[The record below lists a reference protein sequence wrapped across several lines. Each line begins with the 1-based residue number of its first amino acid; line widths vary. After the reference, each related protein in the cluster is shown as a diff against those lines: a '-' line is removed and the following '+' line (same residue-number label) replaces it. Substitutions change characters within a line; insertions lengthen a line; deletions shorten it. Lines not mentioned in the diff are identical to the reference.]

1 MADLTEASAVPALAV
16 TAAVGAVVLL
26 LVLLCSVW
34 KKDTKDQKEDSGEN
48 QVSKVKTE
56 PVKQEK
62 NSKKLKL
69 NIRSKKPQQVQ
80 VTHPWLASTLKGNS
94 SAVLGID
101 FSPNGKYLITTA
113 EDRCVMLWSTKDF
126 NQKEHKFIKGI
137 VELDH
142 GTQVKFSPDTK
153 AFIISLANENA
164 LRVYRIGKKDDGSP
178 GNITSAFDFPKV
190 HQADI
195 IRIGIASNGKYI
207 MSCGSDTTIII
218 WTIKGEVL
226 ESIDTHQMN
235 NSFACVSPCGRFVA
249 SSGFTPD
256 VKVWEV
262 CFNKNGSYSDTKRAF
277 ELKGHTAGVY
287 SFSFNNDSSRMASV
301 SKDGTWKYWDTNVR
315 YEMNQDPYLLHTG
328 NISYSGHCLIA
339 LSPDGRTVT
348 VGGENSITFF
358 NAVSCKEEE
367 SVDNIHLGGLVDLS
381 FDTTNKYLVTAG
393 DRYVHV
399 FHNVTGYQA
408 TVEDLLEKEKKA
420 SSTAMRDRVRQQI
433 SDARSSLDSIL
444 GQSNGHVNNK

>member
-1 MADLTEASAVPALAV
+1 MADISEASSVPALAV

-34 KKDTKDQKEDSGEN
+34 KKETKEQKQDSDEN
-48 QVSKVKTE
+48 QVTKTKAD

-62 NSKKLKL
+62 NSKKSKL
-69 NIRSKKPQQVQ
+69 NVRTKKPQQLQ
-80 VTHPWLASTLKGNS
+80 VNHPWLASTLKGNS

-113 EDRCVMLWSTKDF
+113 EDRCVMLWGTKDF
-126 NQKEHKFIKGI
+126 NQREHKFIKGI

-153 AFIISLANENA
+153 AFIVSLANDNA

-178 GNITSAFDFPKV
+178 GNITSAFDFPKT
-190 HQADI
+190 HQSDI
-195 IRIGIASNGKYI
+195 ISIGIATNGRFI
-207 MSCGSDTTIII
+207 MSCGSDTTILI

-226 ESIDTHQMN
+226 DTIDTHQMN

-262 CFNKNGSYSDTKRAF
+262 CFDKNGSYVDTKRAF
-277 ELKGHTAGVY
+277 ELKGHSAGVY

-328 NISYSGHCLIA
+328 NISYSGYCLIA
-339 LSPDGRTVT
+339 LSPDGRTVA

-358 NAVSCKEEE
+358 NAISSKEEE
-367 SVDNIHLGGLVDLS
+367 TVDNIHIGGLVDLS

-399 FHNVTGYQA
+399 FHNVTGYRA
-408 TVEDLLEKEKKA
+408 TIEDLLEKEKKA
-420 SSTAMRDRVRQQI
+420 PSTAVRERVRQQI
-433 SDARSSLDSIL
+433 LDAKSSLASIL
-444 GQSNGHVNNK
+444 GQSNGHASSK